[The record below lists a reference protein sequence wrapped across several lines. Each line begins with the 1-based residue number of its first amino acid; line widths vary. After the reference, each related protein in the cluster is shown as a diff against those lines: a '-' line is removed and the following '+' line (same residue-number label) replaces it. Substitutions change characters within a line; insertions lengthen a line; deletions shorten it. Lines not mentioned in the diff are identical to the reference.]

1 MSAAFPAK
9 GGPPLL
15 TLSTRTEVHMQQA
28 KAPSP
33 GSAFRRSSTERDL
46 VWKRLSPLADA
57 EMKCEGLWGC
67 VLEV

>member
-1 MSAAFPAK
+1 
-9 GGPPLL
+9 
-15 TLSTRTEVHMQQA
+15 MQQA

-67 VLEV
+67 VLEVSGQW